1 MWTFLLLLIV
11 TATAYPYPPTR
22 ASDSTLLLTMSP
34 PASVFQSDKVG
45 TYVMAGETINGS
57 PVWRHT
63 DTVTKLYV
71 DACKMT
77 KIKS

>member
-1 MWTFLLLLIV
+1 MGVIRIWTFLLLAIV
-11 TATAYPYPPTR
+11 TAYPYPPTR
-22 ASDSTLLLTMSP
+22 AYDSTLLLTMST

-71 DACKMT
+71 DACK
-77 KIKS
+77 

>member
-1 MWTFLLLLIV
+1 MGVIRIWTFLLLAIV
-11 TATAYPYPPTR
+11 TTYPYPPTR
-22 ASDSTLLLTMSP
+22 AYDSNSTLLLTMSH

-71 DACKMT
+71 DACK
-77 KIKS
+77 